1 MDARKKRRLRILG
14 KILFVLYILFVFY
27 FLIFSDWYGR
37 TGEMQEYHYNLV
49 LFKEIKRFWNYRGQ
63 LGAFATFTNLFGNI
77 VIFLPFG
84 FFMPMASKY
93 RSFWATAVNSL
104 ALSLLVETFQLLT
117 RVGCFDVDDL
127 VLNTLG
133 GILGYITFMICNT
146 IRRRYNA
153 KRKGNKYGQ
162 AKLKH
167 SKKGIQSCVIAGIVL
182 VALAAMIVTA
192 YISAGTAA
200 PYIGGLALVTLILT
214 VAGGVLAVRG
224 LKEREKNYLTCKIGI
239 GCNIFFIIAFIAIF
253 CRGLF

>member
-1 MDARKKRRLRILG
+1 MDALVKCRSTIIIWFCSRRSSGFGI
-14 KILFVLYILFVFY
+14 
-27 FLIFSDWYGR
+27 
-37 TGEMQEYHYNLV
+37 TE
-49 LFKEIKRFWNYRGQ
+49 

-117 RVGCFDVDDL
+117 KVGCFDVDDL

-153 KRKGNKYGQ
+153 KRKG
-162 AKLKH
+162 
-167 SKKGIQSCVIAGIVL
+167 KK
-182 VALAAMIVTA
+182 
-192 YISAGTAA
+192 
-200 PYIGGLALVTLILT
+200 
-214 VAGGVLAVRG
+214 
-224 LKEREKNYLTCKIGI
+224 
-239 GCNIFFIIAFIAIF
+239 
-253 CRGLF
+253 